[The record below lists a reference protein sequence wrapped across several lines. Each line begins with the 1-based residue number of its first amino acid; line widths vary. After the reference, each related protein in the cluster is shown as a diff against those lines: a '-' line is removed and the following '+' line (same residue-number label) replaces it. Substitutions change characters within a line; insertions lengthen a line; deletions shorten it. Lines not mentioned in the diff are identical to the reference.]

1 VRAASKTIEVKGVG
15 PVLLE
20 RSRLAKRIVIS
31 VKPSGVVRVAVPCRS
46 SFEQAEEFAGGKAEW
61 IKRQLTKVKQVKR
74 CLSPA
79 SPRERQVAR
88 ERLTERLK
96 HLAAKH
102 GFKYNRVF
110 IRDQKARWGSCSNK
124 NNISLSIRLASL
136 PGELMDYVILHELTH
151 TRQKD
156 HSWVFWAEMDKLV
169 GDGRRM
175 ARRMRVYSL
184 R

>member
-61 IKRQLTKVKQVKR
+61 IKRQLSKVKQVKR
-74 CLSPA
+74 CPLPA
-79 SPRERQVAR
+79 SPSARQAAR
-88 ERLTERLK
+88 AKLAERLK
-96 HLAAKH
+96 YLAEKH

-110 IRDQKARWGSCSNK
+110 IRDQKARWGSCSYRH
-124 NNISLSIRLASL
+124 NISLSIRLVNL
-136 PGELMDYVILHELTH
+136 PGELMDYVILHELAH

-156 HSWVFWAEMDKLV
+156 HGRAFWAEMDKLV

-175 ARRMRVYSL
+175 SRRMRAYSL